1 MLEVA
6 YAGEHHAHALGI
18 AVVDA
23 VLVFDGSSRLHHCG
37 DACFVGDGDT
47 VREREEGVG
56 SHHSTFQVEA
66 KLICFRDCLS
76 KGIHS
81 GGLSYTRGK

>member
-23 VLVFDGSSRLHHCG
+23 VLVLDRAARLHHCG
-37 DACFVGDGDT
+37 NACFGGDGDT
-47 VREREEGVG
+47 VRKREEGVG
-56 SHHSTFQVEA
+56 SHDSTFQVEA
-66 KLICFRDCLS
+66 KLICFCNCLP
-76 KGIHS
+76 
-81 GGLSYTRGK
+81 

>member
-6 YAGEHHAHALGI
+6 DTCQYHAHALGI

-23 VLVFDGSSRLHHCG
+23 VLVLDRAARLDDCG

-56 SHHSTFQVEA
+56 SHDSAFQVEA
-66 KLICFRDCLS
+66 KLICFYNCLS
-76 KGIHS
+76 
-81 GGLSYTRGK
+81 

>member
-1 MLEVA
+1 VFEVP

-18 AVVDA
+18 AVVYA
-23 VLVFDGSSRLHHCG
+23 VLVLDRAAWLHHCG

-56 SHHSTFQVEA
+56 SHNSAFQVEA
-66 KLICFRDCLS
+66 KLICFYNCLS
-76 KGIHS
+76 
-81 GGLSYTRGK
+81 